1 MLINNS
7 FCKVI
12 LFRKLF
18 YLWYEHKFIKSLNRL
33 DGVNYIFF
41 SNKTDYDNFL
51 KIKDK
56 HQKNKFRLDTNPIFK
71 NHNSLVNYLNEY
83 TKIIFKPEIAPPKSI
98 LKRNALITKLRDKIS
113 LTNLKERNKIFYP
126 AKSIQFI
133 NSFPSSKELYFKF
146 QRMMK
151 TKINVHLYDQKFLIN
166 RFKKTENCIR
176 KSIPTSSRIY
186 AKNEYSNEIS
196 PCTEIKNK
204 TIIYE
209 LDSTNSKK
217 RNIKSPNKKE
227 KELLKNL
234 REVYNLCI
242 ISIEIF
248 SDTRENFVFDY
259 EKDSIN
265 VIILIYFR
273 LFL

>member
-113 LTNLKERNKIFYP
+113 LTNLKEKCRSADSAGFW
-126 AKSIQFI
+126 QTF
-133 NSFPSSKELYFKF
+133 FF
-146 QRMMK
+146 
-151 TKINVHLYDQKFLIN
+151 
-166 RFKKTENCIR
+166 
-176 KSIPTSSRIY
+176 
-186 AKNEYSNEIS
+186 
-196 PCTEIKNK
+196 IKNHRTFFK
-204 TIIYE
+204 QSWVWG
-209 LDSTNSKK
+209 LCCQGCLVA
-217 RNIKSPNKKE
+217 R
-227 KELLKNL
+227 LLGCKAAWL
-234 REVYNLCI
+234 
-242 ISIEIF
+242 
-248 SDTRENFVFDY
+248 
-259 EKDSIN
+259 
-265 VIILIYFR
+265 
-273 LFL
+273 